1 MLSFTSPFTHPS
13 TRCAEVDMCAAL
25 HRERIPTAE
34 EMMTYQSAW
43 RRRLLA
49 HALAARN
56 SGRTLDLEQPEGCMD
71 TMFQGSAVAGGSEW
85 AAQMALDEHFIQ
97 QFETTYWPTVI
108 LPIRQLVLQDLKRET
123 RSRHPF
129 GVTHCEQRFPM
140 ATGMTVVSDNS
151 SEEDSNS
158 TDESGNADALEFNI
172 FSSKRQAQVDTVQG
186 LMEEVAEEVSAA
198 SEAELLMAKCIQ
210 QMQPQRFSKSVQF
223 AVQLDNLEV
232 TLAAAYEAPACIRVT
247 LDELYTHIAMYY
259 DLRMSVVAAFEGV
272 QVIDNLMPELSH
284 RRIIASSSHT
294 KLSSEGPTDPCKGRH
309 KGNYADIYLS
319 PCSHARC
326 LSRQSLDNPPVSPL
340 QPGSSACILDWSA
353 NCTWRGGCP
362 FEPLKKTANAYRDNE
377 RGNND
382 AAAGGW
388 LRFDKVYVPLDGIPD
403 MRLYVQTHGSLLC
416 TITPAAVAFVVQSL
430 QEPVHLVEGSS
441 ILEAASKEVQ
451 DALHRNELFLARL
464 LVGEVDH
471 PTVDICVD
479 IPVPQKLLLPFSH
492 KDVQCRGLLFHSGA
506 VSVDS
511 SLQLWHNQPPGTSPA
526 AVRKAY
532 DRYTMAVTGACA
544 RRVINCQQVE
554 WGLSA
559 CPLSF
564 CSLSL
569 ERKAEV
575 ARSSSAVVRADA
587 AESGLQGAE
596 SSSRSRR
603 RRCDSP
609 EVRSAVKSRR
619 GMVLEG
625 RKYEVE
631 EAAETP
637 IKPANEDADTLR
649 CSICLE
655 KRTNEFILWPTG
667 MTANFDVCNRIH
679 SQTGLPAFRITL
691 QDQGFR

>member
-1 MLSFTSPFTHPS
+1 
-13 TRCAEVDMCAAL
+13 
-25 HRERIPTAE
+25 
-34 EMMTYQSAW
+34 MTYQSAW

-49 HALAARN
+49 HVLAARN
-56 SGRTLDLEQPEGCMD
+56 SGRTLDMEQPEGCMD
-71 TMFQGSAVAGGSEW
+71 AMFHGSAVAGGSER

-108 LPIRQLVLQDLKRET
+108 LPIRQLVLQDLKQET
-123 RSRHPF
+123 RSRHAF
-129 GVTHCEQRFPM
+129 GVTHCEQRFPV
-140 ATGMTVVSDNS
+140 ATGMTVVSENS
-151 SEEDSNS
+151 SEDNSNS

-172 FSSKRQAQVDTVQG
+172 FPLKRQAQVDSVQG

-210 QMQPQRFSKSVQF
+210 QMQPQRFSKSMQF
-223 AVQLDNLEV
+223 AVQLDDLEV

-272 QVIDNLMPELSH
+272 KVIDNLMPELSH

-294 KLSSEGPTDPCKGRH
+294 KLNTEGPTEPCKGRH

-319 PCSHARC
+319 PCSHPRC
-326 LSRQSLDNPPVSPL
+326 LSKHGLDNPPVSPL
-340 QPGSSACILDWSA
+340 QPGTSACILDWST

-362 FEPLKKTANAYRDNE
+362 FEPLKKTSNAYRNNK
-377 RGNND
+377 RGNNES
-382 AAAGGW
+382 AAGGW

-416 TITPAAVAFVVQSL
+416 TVTPAAVAFVVQSL

-441 ILEAASKEVQ
+441 LLEAASKEVQ
-451 DALHRNELFLARL
+451 EALHRNELFLARL

-492 KDVQCRGLLFHSGA
+492 KDMHCRGLLFHSGA

-511 SLQLWHNQPPGTSPA
+511 SLQLWHKEPPVTSPA
-526 AVRKAY
+526 AFHKAY

-544 RRVINCQQVE
+544 RRVIDCQQVE

-559 CPLSF
+559 CHVSF
-564 CSLSL
+564 CSLSP
-569 ERKAEV
+569 ETKAEFP
-575 ARSSSAVVRADA
+575 RSSSAFVRSDA
-587 AESGLQGAE
+587 AESGLPGVE
-596 SSSRSRR
+596 SSSRSRC

-609 EVRSAVKSRR
+609 EVRSAAKSRR

-625 RKYEVE
+625 REYQVE
-631 EAAETP
+631 EAAERP
-637 IKPANEDADTLR
+637 IKPATEDMDTLG
-649 CSICLE
+649 CSICLA

-667 MTANFDVCNRIH
+667 MTANFDVCYSIH